1 MILCVDPGVK
11 TGVAYFNPAS
21 LIGCDTVSMIQLLTN
36 IENRATTID
45 AVIYEDSRKIG
56 KLFSVKSAGSKA
68 AQIKIARN
76 VGEIDGYC
84 RIIEELCLALEVPC
98 CGVSPKAK
106 GGKLNAEQMVLH
118 FGNWP
123 VKSNQH
129 ERDAA
134 MLWFA
139 RPMHLRGKNAGN

>member
-1 MILCVDPGVK
+1 MILCVDPGAK
-11 TGVAYFNPAS
+11 TGVAYFNPATF
-21 LIGCDTVSMIQLLTN
+21 IDCDTVSMIQLLGD
-36 IENRATTID
+36 IENRAATLD

-56 KLFSVKSAGSKA
+56 KLFSTARAGTKA

-98 CGVSPKAK
+98 YGISAKAK
-106 GGKLNAEQMVLH
+106 GGKLSGDQMRAH
-118 FGNWP
+118 ISTWP
-123 VKSNQH
+123 DKSNQH

-139 RPMHLRGKNAGN
+139 RPMHLRGKNVGN